1 MAETTM
7 SKSLYERLGGT
18 QGIEN
23 IANDLVEL
31 HVSNPVIG
39 KRFLTT
45 DKAAAKFFISGTG
58 GPNVYTGKDMIAV
71 HKGMNIS
78 SEEFLA
84 VLEDGMKALT
94 KNGVGE
100 AEKQEVLSVLFSMRA
115 DVMHQ

>member
-1 MAETTM
+1 M

-18 QGIEN
+18 QGIQN

-45 DKAAAKFFISGTG
+45 DKAAAKKAAAEFFISGTG